1 MKKFLSQPRVLLVGL
16 ITVVLSGLFSTYYW
30 FFNRPAYDYL
40 TVGSGRTWGRAI
52 RSDAVGYYSWI
63 PTVLN
68 EFPNLCGRQFA
79 DSSMII
85 QPMIASSFHLYSVN
99 SACVIP
105 AYTAGLPL
113 TWLPVWITVHIPQFF
128 GFHEGVHANSHLS
141 NLDGFAIALSGAI
154 FGIVGCIYLFKS
166 LLLIIPSRAIFIT
179 FVSFFGTSAY
189 HHSSFDSVLSHSA
202 SFMFISILLYLCFR
216 PIASI
221 KKFSITISIIM
232 AMIILVRPTNILIS
246 ILIFPSLIN
255 QIKSNNPKQLSDAF
269 AWWFAIIAL
278 AAGIFVA
285 IQGTLWYL
293 VTGQILINS
302 YDGVP
307 STLDGFAISS
317 LRSLPEVLYGQ
328 SGLLMFSPFMAFA
341 LIGLTKSLPGM
352 TKLTLAS
359 IRVSIL
365 SIFIVI
371 TLWPAS
377 ANHMGGW
384 GSRMF
389 IDFLPLFAIGIAT
402 LYVWLI
408 RKQRRTWPLSFVLM
422 ICVFINLFQ
431 MFSYWL
437 GNWENSR
444 FLFNVLH

>member
-1 MKKFLSQPRVLLVGL
+1 MKKFLSQPQVLLVGL
-16 ITVVLSGLFSTYYW
+16 ITAVLSGLLSTYYW

-85 QPMIASSFHLYSVN
+85 QPMIASSFHLYSVD

-105 AYTAGLPL
+105 AYTVGLPL
-113 TWLPVWITVHIPQFF
+113 TWLPVWITVHIPQLF
-128 GFHEGVHANSHLS
+128 GFHNGVHANSHLS

-166 LLLIIPSRAIFIT
+166 LLLLIPSRALFIT

-189 HHSSFDSVLSHSA
+189 HHSTFDSVLSHSA
-202 SFMFISILLYLCFR
+202 SFMFISILLYLCLH

-221 KKFSITISIIM
+221 KKFSITISMIL

-246 ILIFPSLIN
+246 ILVLPSIMH
-255 QIKSNNPKQLSDAF
+255 QIKANRSKQLSGAF
-269 AWWFAIIAL
+269 TWWFAIIAL
-278 AAGIFVA
+278 AAGMFVA

-293 VTGQILINS
+293 VTGRILINS

-307 STLDGFAISS
+307 STLDGFDISS

-328 SGLLMFSPFMAFA
+328 SGLLMFSPVLAFA
-341 LIGLTKSLPGM
+341 LIGLTKSLPGT
-352 TKLTLAS
+352 TKLTMTS

-365 SIFIVI
+365 GLFIVI

-377 ANHMGGW
+377 AIKMGGW

-389 IDFLPLFAIGIAT
+389 IDFLPLFAIGLAS

-408 RKQRRTWPLSFVLM
+408 RKQRQTWPLSFVLT
-422 ICVFINLFQ
+422 ICVCLNLFQ

>member
-1 MKKFLSQPRVLLVGL
+1 VKKFLSHPRVLFVGL
-16 ITVVLSGLFSTYYW
+16 IASVVVGLFATYYW
-30 FFNRPAYDYL
+30 FLNRSEFDYL
-40 TVGSGRTWGRAI
+40 AVSSGRTWGRAI

-63 PTVLN
+63 PTVFN
-68 EFPNLCGRQFA
+68 EFPNLCFKSFA
-79 DSSMII
+79 DSSTFI
-85 QPMIASSFHLYSVN
+85 QTLSESSFHQYVAN
-99 SACVIP
+99 SQCSIP
-105 AYTAGLPL
+105 PYTVGLSL
-113 TWLPVWITVHIPQFF
+113 MWLPMWIAVHVPQII
-128 GFHEGVHANSHLS
+128 GFNEGADAISHLS

-166 LLLIIPSRAIFIT
+166 LFLLIPSRAFYIT
-179 FVSFFGTSAY
+179 FVSFFGTAAY
-189 HHSSFDSVLSHSA
+189 HHSTFDSELSHSA
-202 SFMFISILLYLCFR
+202 SFMLVAILMFISIRDINSVQRYL
-216 PIASI
+216 
-221 KKFSITISIIM
+221 IS
-232 AMIILVRPTNILIS
+232 ATVILALIVLIRPTNILIS
-246 ILIFPSLIN
+246 VLILPALIQKTEITSLQKLVRPIA
-255 QIKSNNPKQLSDAF
+255 L
-269 AWWFAIIAL
+269 WFVVIAL
-278 AAGIFVA
+278 ATGTFIV

-293 VTGQILINS
+293 ATGQVLINA
-302 YDGVP
+302 YAVP
-307 STLDGFAISS
+307 SALGGFAISS

-328 SGLLMFSPFMAFA
+328 SGLLMFSPVLAFA
-341 LIGLTKSLPGM
+341 LIGLTKSLPGI
-352 TKLTLAS
+352 TKLTMTS

-365 SIFIVI
+365 GLFIVI

-377 ANHMGGW
+377 ATRMGGW

-389 IDFLPLFAIGIAT
+389 IDFLPLFAIGLAS

>member
-1 MKKFLSQPRVLLVGL
+1 M
-16 ITVVLSGLFSTYYW
+16 GLFATYYW
-30 FFNRPAYDYL
+30 FLNRSEFDYL
-40 TVGSGRTWGRAI
+40 AVSSGRTWGRAI

-63 PTVLN
+63 PTVFN
-68 EFPNLCGRQFA
+68 EFPNLCFKSFA
-79 DSSMII
+79 DSSTFI
-85 QPMIASSFHLYSVN
+85 QTLSESSFHQYVAN
-99 SACVIP
+99 SQCSIP
-105 AYTAGLPL
+105 PYTVGLSL
-113 TWLPVWITVHIPQFF
+113 MWLPMWIAVHVPQII
-128 GFHEGVHANSHLS
+128 GFNEGADAISHLS

-166 LLLIIPSRAIFIT
+166 LFLLIPSRAFYIT
-179 FVSFFGTSAY
+179 FVSFFGTAAY
-189 HHSSFDSVLSHSA
+189 HHSTFDSELSHSA
-202 SFMFISILLYLCFR
+202 SFMLVAILMFISIRDINSVQRYL
-216 PIASI
+216 
-221 KKFSITISIIM
+221 IS
-232 AMIILVRPTNILIS
+232 ATVILALIVLIRPTNILIS
-246 ILIFPSLIN
+246 VLILPALIQKTEITSLQKLVRPIA
-255 QIKSNNPKQLSDAF
+255 L
-269 AWWFAIIAL
+269 WFVVIAL
-278 AAGIFVA
+278 ATGTFIV

-293 VTGQILINS
+293 ATGQVLINA
-302 YDGVP
+302 YAVP
-307 STLDGFAISS
+307 SALGGFAISS

-328 SGLLMFSPFMAFA
+328 SGLLMFSPVLAFA
-341 LIGLTKSLPGM
+341 LIGLTKSLPGI
-352 TKLTLAS
+352 TKLTMTS

-365 SIFIVI
+365 GLFIVI

-377 ANHMGGW
+377 ATRMGGW

-389 IDFLPLFAIGIAT
+389 IDFLPLFAIGLAS